1 MIYNIFINII
11 FIYIFTTK
19 IKSLIIPFETETSS
33 NNNNNNYIL
42 NNLNNSIFITLQLSE
57 PIQNIKF
64 YLKLEDFFTYISKSD
79 NFKESKY
86 FSSFGSNYTF
96 NKKNYLKGKKSSDMI
111 YINKNY
117 YNFTF
122 IYMTEFIKEENV
134 IGLRLQDNI
143 NYDNEFNFILKLKKK
158 NIINEYIFYIE
169 YFDEFK
175 GNFIIGKYPHE
186 INKKIYKNNF
196 IYNKVTKI
204 NNKILWGIYFDT
216 IFFDNFYFKEK
227 NVLIKYEF
235 GFIKGIKRLYVYLK
249 ENYFKN
255 YFEKKFCN
263 ETIYENYTFFI
274 CKKRLFSYKYFPNFY
289 FNIKNLNYSFILDN
303 NDLFKVEN
311 DLIYFLI
318 CFNINDTN
326 DNWIFGK
333 PFLKKNILLF
343 DIDKKIIG
351 FYNNKLKFDKK
362 NNLKLIFLNVVLFVI
377 IFVLIFVILKL
388 IFKISSNRKIRAN
401 ELEENV
407 IYKTLI
413 K

>member
-1 MIYNIFINII
+1 MIYKIFLKFI
-11 FIYIFTTK
+11 FIYIYSIK
-19 IKSLIIPFETETSS
+19 ITSIIIPFETERTS
-33 NNNNNNYIL
+33 NNNNYIL
-42 NNLNNSIFITLQLSE
+42 SNLNNSIFITLQLSE
-57 PIQNIKF
+57 PIQNINF
-64 YLKLEDFFTYISKSD
+64 YLKSEVFFTYISKSN

-96 NKKNYLKGKKSSDMI
+96 NNKNYLKGKKSTDI
-111 YINKNY
+111 FYINNIS
-117 YNFTF
+117 YNFSF

-134 IGLRLQDNI
+134 IGLKLQDNI

-169 YFDEFK
+169 YFDDFK
-175 GNFIIGKYPHE
+175 GNFIIGKFPHE
-186 INKKIYKNNF
+186 IDKKFHENNF
-196 IYNKVTKI
+196 IYNKVAKI
-204 NNKILWGIYFDT
+204 DNKILWGIYFDT
-216 IFFDNFYFKEK
+216 ISFDNFNFREK

-235 GFIKGIKRLYVYLK
+235 GFIKGIKRLYSYLK

-351 FYNNKLKFDKK
+351 FYNNKSKIEK
-362 NNLKLIFLNVVLFVI
+362 NNLKLIIINIMLFFI
-377 IFVLIFVILKL
+377 IFLLIFIIFKL
-388 IFKISSNRKIRAN
+388 ISKIYSNRKIRAN
-401 ELEENV
+401 ELEENI

-413 K
+413 N

>member
-1 MIYNIFINII
+1 MIYKIFLKFI
-11 FIYIFTTK
+11 FIYIYSIK
-19 IKSLIIPFETETSS
+19 ITSIIIPFETEKTS
-33 NNNNNNYIL
+33 NNNNYIL
-42 NNLNNSIFITLQLSE
+42 SNLNNSIFITLQLSE
-57 PIQNIKF
+57 PIQNINF
-64 YLKLEDFFTYISKSD
+64 YLKSEVFFTYISKSN

-96 NKKNYLKGKKSSDMI
+96 NNKNYLKGKKSTDI
-111 YINKNY
+111 FYINNIS
-117 YNFTF
+117 YNFSF

-134 IGLRLQDNI
+134 IGLKLQDNI

-169 YFDEFK
+169 YFDDFK
-175 GNFIIGKYPHE
+175 GNFIIGKFPHE
-186 INKKIYKNNF
+186 IDKKFHENNF
-196 IYNKVTKI
+196 IYNKVAKI
-204 NNKILWGIYFDT
+204 DNKILWGIYFDT
-216 IFFDNFYFKEK
+216 ISFDNFNFREK

-235 GFIKGIKRLYVYLK
+235 GFIKGIKRLYSYLK

-255 YFEKKFCN
+255 YFEKKFCD

-351 FYNNKLKFDKK
+351 FYNNKSKIEK
-362 NNLKLIFLNVVLFVI
+362 NNLKLIIINIMLFFI
-377 IFVLIFVILKL
+377 IFLLIFIIFKL
-388 IFKISSNRKIRAN
+388 ISKIYSNRKIRAN
-401 ELEENV
+401 ELEENI

-413 K
+413 N

>member
-1 MIYNIFINII
+1 MIYKIFFI
-11 FIYIFTTK
+11 FIYIYSIK
-19 IKSLIIPFETETSS
+19 ITSIIIPFETERTS
-33 NNNNNNYIL
+33 NNNNYIL
-42 NNLNNSIFITLQLSE
+42 SNLNNSIFITLQLSE
-57 PIQNIKF
+57 PIQNINF
-64 YLKLEDFFTYISKSD
+64 YLKSEVFFTYISKSN

-96 NKKNYLKGKKSSDMI
+96 NNKNYLKGKKSTDI
-111 YINKNY
+111 FYINNIS
-117 YNFTF
+117 YNFSF

-134 IGLRLQDNI
+134 IGLKLQDNI

-169 YFDEFK
+169 YFDDFK
-175 GNFIIGKYPHE
+175 GNFIIGKFPHE
-186 INKKIYKNNF
+186 IDKKFHENNF
-196 IYNKVTKI
+196 IYNKVAKI
-204 NNKILWGIYFDT
+204 DNKILWGIYFDT
-216 IFFDNFYFKEK
+216 ISFDNFNFREK

-235 GFIKGIKRLYVYLK
+235 GFIKGIKRLYLYLK

-351 FYNNKLKFDKK
+351 FYNNKSKIEK
-362 NNLKLIFLNVVLFVI
+362 NNLKLIIINIMLFFI
-377 IFVLIFVILKL
+377 IFLLIFIIFKL
-388 IFKISSNRKIRAN
+388 ISKIYSNRKIRAN
-401 ELEENV
+401 ELEENI

-413 K
+413 N

>member
-1 MIYNIFINII
+1 MIYKIFLKFI
-11 FIYIFTTK
+11 FIYIYSIK
-19 IKSLIIPFETETSS
+19 ITSIIIPFETEKTS
-33 NNNNNNYIL
+33 NNNNYIL
-42 NNLNNSIFITLQLSE
+42 SNLNNSIFITLQLSE
-57 PIQNIKF
+57 PIQNINF
-64 YLKLEDFFTYISKSD
+64 YLKSEVFFTYISKSN

-96 NKKNYLKGKKSSDMI
+96 NNKNYLKGKKSTDI
-111 YINKNY
+111 FYINNIS
-117 YNFTF
+117 YNFSF

-134 IGLRLQDNI
+134 IGLKLQDNI

-169 YFDEFK
+169 YFDDFK
-175 GNFIIGKYPHE
+175 GNFIIGKFPHE
-186 INKKIYKNNF
+186 IDKKFHENNF
-196 IYNKVTKI
+196 IYNKVAKI
-204 NNKILWGIYFDT
+204 DNKILWGIYFDT
-216 IFFDNFYFKEK
+216 ISFDNFNFREK

-235 GFIKGIKRLYVYLK
+235 GFIKGIKRLYSYLK

-255 YFEKKFCN
+255 YFEKKFCD

-311 DLIYFLI
+311 ENIYFLI
-318 CFNINDTN
+318 CFNINDVN

-351 FYNNKLKFDKK
+351 FYNNKSKIEK
-362 NNLKLIFLNVVLFVI
+362 NNLKLIIINIMLFFI
-377 IFVLIFVILKL
+377 IFLLIFIIFKL
-388 IFKISSNRKIRAN
+388 ISKIYSNRKIRAN
-401 ELEENV
+401 ELEENI

-413 K
+413 N

>member
-1 MIYNIFINII
+1 MIYKIFFI
-11 FIYIFTTK
+11 FIYIYSIK
-19 IKSLIIPFETETSS
+19 ITSIIIPFETERTS
-33 NNNNNNYIL
+33 NNNNYIL
-42 NNLNNSIFITLQLSE
+42 SNLNNSIFITLQLSE
-57 PIQNIKF
+57 PIQNINF
-64 YLKLEDFFTYISKSD
+64 YLKSEVFFTYISKSN

-96 NKKNYLKGKKSSDMI
+96 NNKNYLKGKKSTDI
-111 YINKNY
+111 FYINNIS
-117 YNFTF
+117 YNFSF

-134 IGLRLQDNI
+134 IGLKLQDNI

-169 YFDEFK
+169 YFDDFK
-175 GNFIIGKYPHE
+175 GNFIIGKFPHE
-186 INKKIYKNNF
+186 IDKKFHENNF
-196 IYNKVTKI
+196 IYNKVAKI
-204 NNKILWGIYFDT
+204 DNKILWGIYFDT
-216 IFFDNFYFKEK
+216 ISFDNFNFREK

-235 GFIKGIKRLYVYLK
+235 GFIKGIKRLYSYLK

-351 FYNNKLKFDKK
+351 FYNNKSKIEK
-362 NNLKLIFLNVVLFVI
+362 NNLKLIIINIMLFFI
-377 IFVLIFVILKL
+377 IFLLIFIIFKL
-388 IFKISSNRKIRAN
+388 ISKIYSNRKIRAN
-401 ELEENV
+401 ELEENI

-413 K
+413 N

>member
-1 MIYNIFINII
+1 MIYKIFFI
-11 FIYIFTTK
+11 FIYIYSIK
-19 IKSLIIPFETETSS
+19 ITSIIIPFETERTS
-33 NNNNNNYIL
+33 NNNNYIL
-42 NNLNNSIFITLQLSE
+42 SNLNNSIFITLQLSE
-57 PIQNIKF
+57 PIQNINF
-64 YLKLEDFFTYISKSD
+64 YLKSEVFFTYISKSN

-96 NKKNYLKGKKSSDMI
+96 NNKNYLKGKKSTDI
-111 YINKNY
+111 FYINNIS
-117 YNFTF
+117 YNFSF

-134 IGLRLQDNI
+134 IGLKLQDNI

-169 YFDEFK
+169 YFDDFK
-175 GNFIIGKYPHE
+175 GNFIIGKFPHE
-186 INKKIYKNNF
+186 IDKKFHENNF
-196 IYNKVTKI
+196 IYNKVAKI
-204 NNKILWGIYFDT
+204 DNKILWGIYFDT
-216 IFFDNFYFKEK
+216 ISFDNFNFREK

-235 GFIKGIKRLYVYLK
+235 GFIKGIRRLYSYLK

-351 FYNNKLKFDKK
+351 FYNNKSKIEK
-362 NNLKLIFLNVVLFVI
+362 NNLKLIIINIMLFFI
-377 IFVLIFVILKL
+377 IFLLIFIIFKL
-388 IFKISSNRKIRAN
+388 ISKIYSNRKIRAN
-401 ELEENV
+401 ELEENI

-413 K
+413 N